1 MSLNYTIGDLF
12 LQGLDDYGISSQTIR
27 EGVLTAKKFSKIEH
41 DEGLGDRM
49 IWDFLL
55 ERMSVSPLIYK
66 CYITKDEETLLQKRK
81 VLRSI
86 TDELRSIPLNATQQ
100 QLEKKK
106 ELLKK

>member
-1 MSLNYTIGDLF
+1 
-12 LQGLDDYGISSQTIR
+12 
-27 EGVLTAKKFSKIEH
+27 
-41 DEGLGDRM
+41 M

-86 TDELRSIPLNATQQ
+86 TDEIKKLPLNATQQ
-100 QLEKKK
+100 QLEKQK
-106 ELLKK
+106 ELLKKRKIISF